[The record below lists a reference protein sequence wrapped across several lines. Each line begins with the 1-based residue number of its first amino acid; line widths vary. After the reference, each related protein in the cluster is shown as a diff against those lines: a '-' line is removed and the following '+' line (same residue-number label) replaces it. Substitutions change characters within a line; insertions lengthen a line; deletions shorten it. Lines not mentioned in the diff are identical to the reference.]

1 MIEKII
7 IGVICFFA
15 GTIISFFL
23 YAIISANRKNI
34 DEYDYERVVCENNKL
49 KILLKQYQED
59 FKTNKIEREDKN
71 ANVKSIKKQNSQE

>member
-23 YAIISANRKNI
+23 YAIISANKNI

-49 KILLKQYQED
+49 KLLLKQYQED
-59 FKTNKIEREDKN
+59 FETNTIEREDKN